1 MGVGLDHLQ
10 GLYADTSD
18 PWGFAESAYEQGKF
32 AATRAARSKSGY
44 RSAFE
49 LGCGNGELAAHLSD
63 ICARYTGMDAIAT
76 ALRAARER
84 VPGARFVQGFYPG
97 PLPEGDFDLLILSEV
112 LYFLDPAGLT
122 QLAQD
127 ISSRWGDAE
136 ILCVTWLGPTGNP
149 LQGKEALRLF
159 TAALPDHAFT
169 CVTETEDYRIDRG
182 LAEVSE

>member
-18 PWGFAESAYEQGKF
+18 PWGFADSPYEQSKF
-32 AATRAARSKSGY
+32 AATRAALSQSGY

-49 LGCGNGELAAHLSD
+49 LGCGNGELASHLSEL
-63 ICARYTGMDAIAT
+63 CGRYIGMDAIAT

-84 VPGARFVQGFYPG
+84 VPEARFVQGFYPG

-112 LYFLDPAGLT
+112 LYFLDAQGLAR
-122 QLAQD
+122 LAED
-127 ISSRWGDAE
+127 ISARWREAE

-149 LQGKEALRLF
+149 LQGNEALRMF
-159 TAALPDHAFT
+159 TDALPSHAFT
-169 CVTETEDYRIDRG
+169 CVTKTDNYRIDRG
-182 LAEVSE
+182 LPGRRT